1 MSAPP
6 SVGAGIVLGAA
17 VLDAL
22 FVVAFAIAGR
32 SSHAEGLDVAG
43 VWGTAWPFL
52 VGAAIG
58 WAVSFAWRR
67 PLAVRPTG
75 VAAWAGALI
84 VGMLLRALTGEGI
97 AAPFIVVAA
106 ITLAVFLIGWRALAA
121 LVLALRARRSTGA
134 AAR

>member
-67 PLAVRPTG
+67 PFAVRPTG

>member
-6 SVGAGIVLGAA
+6 SVGARIVVGAA

-43 VWGTAWPFL
+43 VWRTAWPFL

-58 WAVSFAWRR
+58 WVVTFAWRR
-67 PLAVRPTG
+67 PLAVWPTG
-75 VAAWAGALI
+75 VGVWAGALI
-84 VGMLLRALTGEGI
+84 VGMLIRALTGEGI
-97 AAPFIVVAA
+97 ATPFIVVAA
-106 ITLAVFLIGWRALAA
+106 ITLAVFLVGWRALAA
-121 LVLALRARRSTGA
+121 LVVALRARRAGA